1 MRLPLSGAD
10 YFHHLVHRLIVRRG
24 GPGNC
29 GQVRLVMATP
39 PDAAAVATAWRCVG
53 ARLWTV
59 GGTYRAGLR
68 GAWFRVRGP
77 AQLTVDH
84 GPCLTEMADRH
95 WRAGLPDD
103 GARARLGIAIGSEPG
118 LVLTWDHRLCDAR
131 GAMALLAAMPG
142 FATEAVAADGA
153 EDIVAGSP
161 EIRGRIRW
169 RSWLP
174 RAREHAE
181 LPASLGERGT
191 LARAALP
198 HLGQRGR
205 GDIWRPP
212 GSVGNIAS
220 PLVHTG
226 MVLGPE
232 VTALATARQ
241 RATSGRLGE
250 TAFLIA
256 GLAAALDDVR
266 ADSPGESGDF
276 LFPLAIDARAG
287 AAGVNLDIDGLLENR
302 HGFVFLRLPAGLAR
316 ADLAQAAKVVTAGLR
331 AWLADGAERKLAA
344 ALSFFPW
351 VGERLAGAELG
362 GGCPGVAASCL
373 VANTGMTAVPAS
385 SFGAAVVGVDHRVA
399 VPAVPGLAVL
409 FHRDARGLA
418 WDVIA
423 AGQVARALPP
433 AALAAR
439 IRFHLV
445 ERAIA
450 ETPGKSAKVEAS
462 PVVAAVGAP

>member
-29 GQVRLVMATP
+29 GQVRVRMTAP
-39 PDAAAVATAWRCVG
+39 PDAAAVATAWRRVG
-53 ARLWTV
+53 ERLWTV

-77 AQLTVDH
+77 ALLTVDH
-84 GPCLTEMADRH
+84 GPCLTEIADLH

-103 GARARLGIAIGSEPG
+103 GARARLGVAIGGAPG
-118 LVLTWDHRLCDAR
+118 LVLTWDHRMCDAR
-131 GAMALLAAMPG
+131 GAMALLAALPG
-142 FATEAVAADGA
+142 FLADVVAADGA
-153 EDIVAGSP
+153 EDSAAGSP
-161 EIRGRIRW
+161 EKRGSIRG

-181 LPASLGERGT
+181 LPASLGERGS

-212 GSVGNIAS
+212 GSVANVAS
-220 PLVHTG
+220 PLVHAG
-226 MVLGPE
+226 MVLGAE
-232 VTALATARQ
+232 ATALATARQ

-287 AAGVNLDIDGLLENR
+287 AAGADLDIDGLLENR

-316 ADLAQAAKVVTAGLR
+316 ADLTQAAKVVTAGLR

-344 ALSFFPW
+344 ALSFFPC
-351 VGERLAGAELG
+351 VGERLAGAEIG

-373 VANTGMTAVPAS
+373 VANTGMTAVPDAL
-385 SFGAAVVGVDHRVA
+385 FGSTVIGVDHRVA

-409 FHRDARGLA
+409 FHRDARGLG

-439 IRFHLV
+439 IRHHLV
-445 ERAIA
+445 ERILPGGA
-450 ETPGKSAKVEAS
+450 EK
-462 PVVAAVGAP
+462 PVKTAAPPAPAAVGAP